1 MFSKKP
7 VIVFNFENVSLEF
20 ESVKET
26 SKQLNMSEG
35 KVRRVIDKGTP
46 VKTSMGR
53 VFFDFK
59 IEEYDDGKKRRR

>member
-35 KVRRVIDKGTP
+35 KVRRVIDKGTL